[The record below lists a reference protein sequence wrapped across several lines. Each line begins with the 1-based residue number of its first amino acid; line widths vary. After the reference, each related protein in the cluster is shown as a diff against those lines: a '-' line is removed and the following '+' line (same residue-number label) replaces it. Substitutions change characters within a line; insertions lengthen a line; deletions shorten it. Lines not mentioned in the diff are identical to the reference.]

1 MDTLKEIF
9 EGNQPLF
16 TGLQIHGQWDWST
29 RFPVIRISFG
39 GGVLK
44 SREHLEQVL
53 HQQLEKHERQFA
65 LPARY
70 SDSRSRFTDLI
81 ERLHEQTGQRVV
93 LLIDEYDKPILDN
106 ITDTPA
112 KWKQA

>member
-1 MDTLKEIF
+1 M
-9 EGNQPLF
+9 
-16 TGLQIHGQWDWST
+16 
-29 RFPVIRISFG
+29 
-39 GGVLK
+39 
-44 SREHLEQVL
+44 L